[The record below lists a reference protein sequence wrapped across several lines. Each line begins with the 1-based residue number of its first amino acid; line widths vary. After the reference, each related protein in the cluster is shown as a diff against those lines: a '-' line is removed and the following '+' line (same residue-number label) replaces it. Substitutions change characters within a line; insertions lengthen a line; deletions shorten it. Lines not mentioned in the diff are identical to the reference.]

1 MSKNAWRNSNNVRL
15 GARLGCHLHSKQ
27 NFHHCTTFPA
37 SRGLNGERKTI
48 HRERPLI
55 AVNVKLSGGGGGGI
69 SFLATYYGGRKF
81 LFSFWTCRSLYR
93 QENSPTN
100 DILTELDKSPLLS
113 PGNVIVKACEK
124 CSQREAT
131 TRVEFVT
138 LLLKEVSF
146 LWSSITV
153 TLTFTNV
160 ALNHCTTCMLECV
173 LRVHPEFKILS
184 LYLFIHL
191 FVYHYLQGLNH
202 LLESR
207 TFTFVMSSL
216 TQNKMTTE
224 FYEVSS

>member
-1 MSKNAWRNSNNVRL
+1 MRDVALRTSAWERDWCGICILSRIPSL
-15 GARLGCHLHSKQ
+15 YD
-27 NFHHCTTFPA
+27 FPCQQSFKRRA
-37 SRGLNGERKTI
+37 FLN
-48 HRERPLI
+48 
-55 AVNVKLSGGGGGGI
+55 
-69 SFLATYYGGRKF
+69 ATYYGGHKF
-81 LFSFWTCRSLYR
+81 LFSFLTCWSLYR

-113 PGNVIVKACEK
+113 AGNVIVKACEK

-160 ALNHCTTCMLECV
+160 ALNQCTTCMLECV
-173 LRVHPEFKILS
+173 LCVHPEFKILS
-184 LYLFIHL
+184 LFIYLFIYLFIHL
-191 FVYHYLQGLNH
+191 FIIYLQGLNH